1 VQNVEEF
8 FPIIYIGMVRN
19 LVVELATESNSQER
33 EAANE
38 DLLDHNTDSVHC
50 STGRVSARVLA
61 NS

>member
-1 VQNVEEF
+1 
-8 FPIIYIGMVRN
+8 MVRN